1 MNTVKSINH
10 FAPGTDME
18 IIPNQPEI
26 VRLEDCLQAQ
36 ASQVLGRAFFNDP
49 MHVYYLPDEDMRRQ
63 VLPVIERILLRYCLT
78 YGEVW
83 TTPGL
88 QGVALWLPPDHTR
101 GSNWGMLR
109 AILWSVSLRGWW
121 KFLRLYIADDSSEF
135 PLRQILRQVMQGKGH
150 MDEIHQQIVPGRHW
164 YLMVLGVDPVYQGR
178 GIGSQ
183 LIAPTLE
190 RARLA
195 GLPCYL
201 ETGTELDV
209 AFYRKNGFKVAYH
222 EVYQPGNLNMWG
234 MVRLPEDLKR

>member
-1 MNTVKSINH
+1 
-10 FAPGTDME
+10 
-18 IIPNQPEI
+18 
-26 VRLEDCLQAQ
+26 
-36 ASQVLGRAFFNDP
+36 

-121 KFLRLYIADDSSEF
+121 KFLRLYMADGSSEF
-135 PLRQILRQVMQGKGH
+135 PLRRTLREAMQGKVR
-150 MDEIHQQIVPGRHW
+150 MDEIHEQIVPGPHW
-164 YLMVLGVDPVYQGR
+164 YLSVLGVEPDFQGM
-178 GIGSQ
+178 GIGSR
-183 LIAPTLE
+183 LIAPILE

-209 AFYRKNGFKVAYH
+209 AFYCKNGFKVAYH
-222 EVYQPGNLNMWG
+222 EVFQPGNLNMLG
-234 MVRLPEDLKR
+234 MVRWPENLSRGPE